1 MDVDDVP
8 LPILL
13 VEEGGNVEAT
23 FAAIAFDHD
32 HHYFQVL
39 TILLWYTQ
47 TLFCAILLV
56 ALTIFTQAPE
66 GELAAIGAGGDVGD
80 GDVGEAGVLVRPFPC
95 DPPCEFSATTKPN
108 LVQHQK
114 GTRCYHRRAFFCDSC
129 NQRFTTQDSKDR
141 HFKKGRCVQ
150 WVRKDDPSL
159 M

>member
-1 MDVDDVP
+1 MEQPEDMDVDDVP
-8 LPILL
+8 LPIPL

-114 GTRCYHRRAFFCDSC
+114 GTRCYHRRAFFAINAKNVS
-129 NQRFTTQDSKDR
+129 QHRIQKTYTLRREGVFSR
-141 HFKKGRCVQ
+141 
-150 WVRKDDPSL
+150 
-159 M
+159 